1 MSLWLD
7 FLGAEI
13 RYIETPTYGRVR
25 IAEAGRGKPEALVL
39 LHGIGGHIEA
49 YAKNVVALGE
59 HFHVVA
65 LDFVGH
71 GLSEKR
77 TDIEYFPST
86 YMAMVIEVMDALGIR
101 KAHVSGESLGGWVA
115 GLLAGRHPER
125 VARLILNTAAGIPV
139 VSEKGEQD
147 LRDLDELNRKNFGK
161 QPTVE
166 TVRLRM
172 QWLMHESNW
181 HLLDDELIGSRLA
194 LYTRPEFQRSAPLVF
209 SMLAR
214 HDEVVRRGDML
225 PVEDLRCDTLFFWT
239 RHNPIHD
246 VAAAEAAVARNP
258 RARLYVMK
266 ADAAHWP
273 QYECPDE
280 FNDVALRYLRT
291 GETE

>member
-13 RYIETPTYGRVR
+13 RYIDTPTYGRVR

-49 YAKNVVALGE
+49 YAKNVVALGD
-59 HFHVVA
+59 HLHVVA

-86 YMAMVIEVMDALGIR
+86 YVAMVIEVMDALGIG

-115 GLLAGRHPER
+115 GLVAARHPER
-125 VARLILNTAAGIPV
+125 VVRLILNTSAGIPV
-139 VSEKGEQD
+139 VSEKGRQD
-147 LRDLDELNRKNFGK
+147 FRDLDELNKKNFGK
-161 QPTVE
+161 PPTVE
-166 TVRLRM
+166 SVRLRM

-181 HLLDDELIGSRLA
+181 TLLDDELIGSRLT

-209 SMLAR
+209 GVMAR
-214 HDEVVRRGDML
+214 HEELVRRGEMLPIEEMQCDML
-225 PVEDLRCDTLFFWT
+225 FLWT

-246 VAAAEAAVARNP
+246 LPAAEAAAARNP
-258 RARLYVMK
+258 RAKLYVMK
-266 ADAAHWP
+266 AEAAHWP
-273 QYECPDE
+273 QYEAPDE
-280 FNDVALRYLRT
+280 FNAVVLRYLRT